1 MEENIEIIDDEI
13 IVPPVIEPTPEPVP
27 EPVPEP
33 TPLPEPEPVPEPTPL
48 PDPDPVPEDTGNKYN
63 PEEEDDD
70 DVLGSLDCR
79 SECKYNT
86 GDASKRMNYGY
97 SD

>member
-1 MEENIEIIDDEI
+1 MEENIEIIDDGG

-27 EPVPEP
+27 EPIPGP
-33 TPLPEPEPVPEPTPL
+33 TPLPEPVPAPTPYPI
-48 PDPDPVPEDTGNKYN
+48 PDSGPDDDEVYN
-63 PEEEDDD
+63 PKPKDDEDDM
-70 DVLGSLDCR
+70 LGSLDCR

-86 GDASKRMNYGY
+86 GDASKRSNYGY